1 MLAQL
6 NSQERTLEMW
16 KRLIEESGGGQW
28 EITGVFSPPKGES
41 ITILEVKSS

>member
-16 KRLIEESGGGQW
+16 KGLIEKSGGGRW
-28 EITGVFSPPKGES
+28 KITGIVSPPKGES

>member
-16 KRLIEESGGGQW
+16 ERLVKDSSDGKNGISNV
-28 EITGVFSPPKGES
+28 IMPPKGES
-41 ITILEVKSS
+41 VSILEIKFI

>member
-16 KRLIEESGGGQW
+16 NELIEESGGGRW
-28 EITGVFSPPKGES
+28 NITDIVSPPKGES
-41 ITILEVKSS
+41 ITILEVKST